1 MCGNVTVDGTLT
13 LSSGALTVATYTL
26 TLNGPAIAGTPTN
39 LTTTSSSSLVF
50 GGTAAGISVPSSVS
64 NLNNLTVN
72 NSSGITLSGGVT
84 VAGILTMMQGNITTG
99 TYTLIISNGVVG
111 SLNHVSGTI
120 IGRLTRAVNTT
131 LSTDYIFP
139 VGTASFYRP
148 AIMNFSSLSAGTNIT
163 AEFIS
168 TPPAGFTAYTDD
180 VVYLNNTF
188 TEGYWRFFS
197 SGLPAATYSL
207 DLTGDGFTSYTIN
220 GNTRITGR
228 DNGNST
234 WRALGTHGT
243 QSGNDVIPYRSYKP

>member
-1 MCGNVTVDGTLT
+1 MGGTLT

-111 SLNHVSGTI
+111 SLNYVSGTI

-131 LSTDYIFP
+131 LSTNYIFP
-139 VGTASFYRP
+139 VGTAAYYRP

-168 TPPAGFTAYTDD
+168 TPPAGFAAYTDD
-180 VVYLNNTF
+180 VIYLNSIF

-197 SGLPAATYSL
+197 SGLPAATYTL
-207 DLTGDGFTSYTIN
+207 DLTGNGFTSYTIN
-220 GNTRITGR
+220 SNTRITGR
-228 DNGNST
+228 DNGNTRGEPWGYMVPSLAMIVT
-234 WRALGTHGT
+234 RTSA
-243 QSGNDVIPYRSYKP
+243 YKPQYYII